1 MAEARSQTNR
11 WVLWG
16 GAAVVLLA
24 VFFTARYFLRERL
37 PVRVAQVEHAMLLNT
52 VSTNG
57 HVEPIV
63 NYQFYS
69 PIATT
74 VKAVYAQEGDLVRAG
89 KLLIA
94 LDDVAARAQVANAE
108 SAVKSAQVALDAAT
122 HNGTLAERQASAAE
136 VEQDRLA
143 REQAQHDLDALTKL
157 AATGA
162 AAPGEVAAAR
172 QRLESAKAS
181 LNAAEQTSH
190 HRFSPD
196 EVARAQAAL
205 ADAQAALAAA
215 QHVEAQTL
223 IRAPITGTIYTMD
236 AAPSEYEEGGK
247 LLLQI
252 ADLKQERVR
261 AYFDEPDLGRLAIG
275 QKVLI
280 RWDAKPGQEWRG
292 HISRLPVTVVAYT
305 TRNVGE
311 VLVDI
316 DDPEDGLLPDTNVTV
331 TVTISSEANA
341 LSMPR
346 EALHEQNGKYYV
358 YKVTHG
364 ELIRVPVTIGSPNL
378 TQVPI
383 LSGLED
389 GDVVAIGTTNGQPL
403 QEGVP
408 IKEQR

>member
-16 GAAVVLLA
+16 GAAVVVLA

-57 HVEPIV
+57 RVEPIV

-89 KLLIA
+89 KLLIR

-108 SAVKSAQVALDAAT
+108 SAVKSAQAALDAAT
-122 HNGTLAERQASAAE
+122 HNGTLAEQQASAAE
-136 VEQDRLA
+136 IEQDRLA
-143 REQAQHDLDALTKL
+143 RDQAQHDLDALTKL
-157 AATGA
+157 VAAGA
-162 AAPGEVAAAR
+162 AAPGEVTAAR
-172 QRLESAKAS
+172 QRLASAQAN
-181 LNAAEQTSH
+181 LNAAEQTAH

-205 ADAQAALAAA
+205 ADAQASLAAA
-215 QHVEAQTL
+215 EHIEAETM

-236 AAPSEYEEGGK
+236 ADPSAYAEAGK

-261 AYFDEPDLGRLAIG
+261 AYFDEPDLGRLANG

-292 HISRLPVTVVAYT
+292 HITRLPVTVVTYT

-331 TVTISSEANA
+331 TVTISSEPNA

-346 EALHEQNGKYYV
+346 EALHEQNGKFYV
-358 YKVTHG
+358 YKVAGG
-364 ELIRVPVTIGSPNL
+364 ELTRVPITIGTPNL

-389 GDVVAIGTTNGQPL
+389 GDIVATGTTNGQPL

>member
-16 GAAVVLLA
+16 GAAVVVLA

-57 HVEPIV
+57 RVEPIV

-69 PIATT
+69 PISTT

-89 KLLIA
+89 KLLIR

-108 SAVKSAQVALDAAT
+108 SAVKSAQAALDAAT
-122 HNGTLAERQASAAE
+122 HNGTLAEQQASAAE
-136 VEQDRLA
+136 IEQDRLA
-143 REQAQHDLDALTKL
+143 RDQAQHDLDALTKL
-157 AATGA
+157 VAAGA
-162 AAPGEVAAAR
+162 AAPGEVTAAR
-172 QRLESAKAS
+172 QRLASAQAN
-181 LNAAEQTSH
+181 LNAAEQTAH

-205 ADAQAALAAA
+205 ADAQASLAAA
-215 QHVEAQTL
+215 EHIEAETM

-236 AAPSEYEEGGK
+236 ADPSAYAEAGK

-261 AYFDEPDLGRLAIG
+261 AYFDEPDLGRLANG

-292 HISRLPVTVVAYT
+292 HITRLPVTVVTYT

-331 TVTISSEANA
+331 TVTISSEPNA

-346 EALHEQNGKYYV
+346 EALHEQNGKFYV
-358 YKVTHG
+358 YKVAGG
-364 ELIRVPVTIGSPNL
+364 ELTRVPITIGTPNL

-389 GDVVAIGTTNGQPL
+389 GDIVATGTTNGQPL